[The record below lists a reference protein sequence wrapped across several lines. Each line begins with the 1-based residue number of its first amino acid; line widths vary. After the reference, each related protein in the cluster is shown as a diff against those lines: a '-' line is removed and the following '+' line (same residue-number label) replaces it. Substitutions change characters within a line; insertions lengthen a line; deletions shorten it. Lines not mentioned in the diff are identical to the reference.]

1 MNNIAQM
8 SDDDLKSRLL
18 ELLAEVAPD
27 IEPHTVQQ
35 ERDFRDQF
43 DFDSMD
49 LFNYATTIHNAFGVD
64 IPEKDYRQ
72 LLSIEKA
79 AEYLRGS
86 PVRR

>member
-1 MNNIAQM
+1 MKTIAQM
-8 SDDDLKSRLL
+8 TDDELKSTLL
-18 ELLAEVAPD
+18 QLLAEVAPD
-27 IEPHTVQQ
+27 IEPHTVQP

-49 LFNYATTIHNAFGVD
+49 LFNYATTIHRAFAVD

-79 AEYLRGS
+79 AEYLRGLL
-86 PVRR
+86 PAR